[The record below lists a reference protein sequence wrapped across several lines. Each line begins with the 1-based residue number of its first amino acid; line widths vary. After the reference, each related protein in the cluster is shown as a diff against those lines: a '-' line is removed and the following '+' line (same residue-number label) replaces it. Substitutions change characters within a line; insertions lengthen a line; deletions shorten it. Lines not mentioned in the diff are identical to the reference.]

1 MKNKKFLIIII
12 LIMLVLSGCNKN
24 EDASAL
30 TVYTSVYPTEYIL
43 DYLYGDNLAIT
54 SIYPDGSNFEKYEL
68 TKTQIDEYSTNDL
81 FVYNSTIDKEKNYA
95 VELLNKNKNLKIIDA
110 SLGMSYVN
118 DVPETWLNPSSFL
131 MMASNIKKGLKEY
144 INESI
149 EIDKIN
155 KNYESLKLLLT
166 KMDADLKKI
175 ANNTSNKTIIVSND
189 TFKYLEKYGFN
200 VISLEENA
208 NLTDKVLKEAEDLMK
223 NKSISYVFLKDN
235 EEENNTI
242 KSLKEKYKFTTVSL
256 NSLSNLSSQDR
267 LDNKNYESI
276 MNENINSIKLEVND

>member
-256 NSLSNLSSQDR
+256 NSLSNLSSQNR

>member
-1 MKNKKFLIIII
+1 M
-12 LIMLVLSGCNKN
+12 
-24 EDASAL
+24 
-30 TVYTSVYPTEYIL
+30 
-43 DYLYGDNLAIT
+43 
-54 SIYPDGSNFEKYEL
+54 
-68 TKTQIDEYSTNDL
+68 
-81 FVYNSTIDKEKNYA
+81 
-95 VELLNKNKNLKIIDA
+95 
-110 SLGMSYVN
+110 
-118 DVPETWLNPSSFL
+118 
-131 MMASNIKKGLKEY
+131 KKGLKEY
-144 INESI
+144 INKSI

-175 ANNTSNKTIIVSND
+175 ANNASNKTIIVSND

-223 NKSISYVFLKDN
+223 NKSISYVFLKDS

>member
-1 MKNKKFLIIII
+1 
-12 LIMLVLSGCNKN
+12 MLVLSGCNKN

>member
-1 MKNKKFLIIII
+1 
-12 LIMLVLSGCNKN
+12 
-24 EDASAL
+24 
-30 TVYTSVYPTEYIL
+30 
-43 DYLYGDNLAIT
+43 
-54 SIYPDGSNFEKYEL
+54 
-68 TKTQIDEYSTNDL
+68 
-81 FVYNSTIDKEKNYA
+81 
-95 VELLNKNKNLKIIDA
+95 
-110 SLGMSYVN
+110 
-118 DVPETWLNPSSFL
+118 
-131 MMASNIKKGLKEY
+131 
-144 INESI
+144 
-149 EIDKIN
+149 
-155 KNYESLKLLLT
+155 
-166 KMDADLKKI
+166 MDADLKKI

-208 NLTDKVLKEAEDLMK
+208 NLTDKVLKEAEVLMK